1 MYISAIRKDN
11 LNPSFKSG
19 KTTFFTDFDGTYM
32 PFSHND
38 ICNNCDSF
46 IKTEEFNSMHSKFKD
61 FFSMFNDKLKL
72 VVTTGRSKNE
82 YDYFIKNLNQKNLDI
97 QKPKELITR
106 DGINKYF
113 YENNI
118 YKSDGSR
125 NEKIRSA
132 SNITNINRIKKD
144 IEKTIMS
151 IYPEA
156 LIVEAPIN
164 KNRYEYGEKSLES
177 VLDSNNTQRKN
188 DYISFSQTEELLLE
202 LAISPKYSLNKIK
215 NEIEK
220 HLQKNEI
227 RAVVKSY
234 ENDKFNYL
242 PVYNNDEKT
251 YQPAN
256 IIIIKPIVENKTVSK
271 LFDVKN
277 EVRENIENETNDF
290 VIAAGDGVND
300 EQMLNPLNYLDLYG
314 IKIDKS
320 RNIEEILS
328 DEKVLESL
336 KKLPFCAIV
345 CSKSESL
352 EHIRKMG
359 ELLDKKGIH
368 KVLTTDN
375 PRDYLL
381 KNVKQAIKNYGDTNE
396 EYFYSLGSE
405 FYSNLFNN

>member
-1 MYISAIRKDN
+1 M
-11 LNPSFKSG
+11 
-19 KTTFFTDFDGTYM
+19 
-32 PFSHND
+32 
-38 ICNNCDSF
+38 
-46 IKTEEFNSMHSKFKD
+46 
-61 FFSMFNDKLKL
+61 
-72 VVTTGRSKNE
+72 
-82 YDYFIKNLNQKNLDI
+82 
-97 QKPKELITR
+97 
-106 DGINKYF
+106 
-113 YENNI
+113 
-118 YKSDGSR
+118 
-125 NEKIRSA
+125 
-132 SNITNINRIKKD
+132 
-144 IEKTIMS
+144 
-151 IYPEA
+151 
-156 LIVEAPIN
+156 
-164 KNRYEYGEKSLES
+164 
-177 VLDSNNTQRKN
+177 DSNNTQRKN
-188 DYISFSQTEELLLE
+188 DYISFAQTEELLLE
-202 LAISPKYSLNKIK
+202 LAISPKYSLNKIQ

-220 HLQKNEI
+220 HLQKHEI

-234 ENDKFNYL
+234 ENYKFNYL

-320 RNIEEILS
+320 KNIEEILS

-345 CSKSESL
+345 SSKSESL
-352 EHIRKMG
+352 EHLRKIG
-359 ELLDKKGIH
+359 EVLDKKGIH

>member
-106 DGINKYF
+106 DGINKYL
-113 YENNI
+113 YENNT
-118 YKSDGSR
+118 YTSDDSR
-125 NEKIRSA
+125 NQKIRSA

-144 IEKTIMS
+144 IEKTIIS

-156 LIVEAPIN
+156 LIVESPIN

-227 RAVVKSY
+227 RAVIKSY

-320 RNIEEILS
+320 RNNEEILS

-352 EHIRKMG
+352 EHLRKIG
-359 ELLDKKGIH
+359 EVLDKKGIH